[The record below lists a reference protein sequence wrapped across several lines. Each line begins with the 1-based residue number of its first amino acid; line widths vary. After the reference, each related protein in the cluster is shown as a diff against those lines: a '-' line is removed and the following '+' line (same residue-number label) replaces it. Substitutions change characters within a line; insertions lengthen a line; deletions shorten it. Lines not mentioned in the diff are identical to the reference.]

1 MRKHV
6 GLAWLGASAGV
17 VLGLLAAPLGAQE
30 VRLSD
35 EPRGSAQ
42 EALAAFLDRGGYE
55 VWTGDT
61 VLARGDTVERHVL
74 VLEGVARI
82 AGRVEG
88 DVYVVDGDLI
98 LRVAGSIGGD
108 VVVLAGLLL
117 DSDLAT
123 VEGEITYRPNER
135 LRVVPEAGGY
145 TIFSARQ
152 PLPALELDGQYGFHL
167 PTYQRVDAL
176 TFGWGAT
183 VRAPRAA
190 GRPELGAVA
199 RYKTGPQKV
208 EGSVRASVNA
218 SERVRL
224 FVAASRAT
232 RSNDEWIRPTW
243 VNTLGFAFAGD
254 DYRDYY
260 RADRVGAGL
269 EWGIRRAPDWRGGTD
284 VTLTVGA
291 GWEEARSLEA
301 RDVTILFAADDVRA
315 NPAIDP
321 GDVYSAWLGL
331 ALEDRR
337 DDSRTRFGLTL
348 EAASKDVGGDFS
360 FLWTEARL
368 ALSRPAF
375 GTHSVELFA
384 IGRGDLAGTLPRQ
397 RWSGLGRTGTLPTF
411 PVLSLRGERLLY
423 GEATYAVPLYSAGSL
438 GALEAFFRG
447 SAGTAWGDADSFRLE
462 ENATLGLRAR
472 VWGVGLE
479 VGVASGFG
487 GEDGESDV
495 QVFVDLRL
503 DRPTG
508 GRGPAGR

>member
-1 MRKHV
+1 MRRFGRLARPAALLCLFV
-6 GLAWLGASAGV
+6 GPLA
-17 VLGLLAAPLGAQE
+17 AQE

-35 EPRGSAQ
+35 EPRGAAQ
-42 EALAAFLDRGGYE
+42 EALAAFLARGGYE
-55 VWTGDT
+55 VWTSDT
-61 VLARGDTVERHVL
+61 ILARGDTVEGHVL
-74 VLEGVARI
+74 LLEGAGRI

-98 LRVAGSIGGD
+98 LRVGGSIGGD

-123 VEGEITYRPNER
+123 VEGAITYRPNER
-135 LRVVPEAGGY
+135 LRVIPEAGGY
-145 TIFSARQ
+145 TIFAVQR
-152 PLPALELDGQYGFHL
+152 PLPAVELDGQYGFHL

-176 TFGWGAT
+176 TFAWGAT
-183 VRAPRAA
+183 VRAAHAA
-190 GRPELGAVA
+190 GQPELGGVV
-199 RYKTGPQKV
+199 RYKTGPDDV
-208 EGSVRASVNA
+208 EGSVRAAWNA

-224 FVAASRAT
+224 FAAASRAT

-243 VNTLGFAFAGD
+243 VNTLMFAFAGD

-260 RADRVGAGL
+260 RADRAGAGV

-291 GWEEARSLEA
+291 AWEEARSVEA
-301 RDVTILFAADDVRA
+301 RDVTILFAADDARF

-321 GDVYSAWLGL
+321 GDIYSAWVGL
-331 ALEDRR
+331 AVEDRR
-337 DDSRTRFGLTL
+337 EDSRTRLGLTL
-348 EAASKDVGGDFS
+348 EGSTEDIGGDFS
-360 FLWTEARL
+360 FLRAEARL
-368 ALSRPAF
+368 ALKRPILS
-375 GTHSVELFA
+375 THSLDVFA
-384 IGRGDLAGTLPRQ
+384 IGRGDLAGTLPGQ
-397 RWSGLGRTGTLPTF
+397 RWSGLGRIGTLPTF

-423 GEATYAVPLYSAGSL
+423 GEATYALPLYSAGTL
-438 GALEAFFRG
+438 GALEAFLRG
-447 SAGTAWGDADSFRLE
+447 SAGTAWSEGESFRLR

-487 GEDGESDV
+487 GDNDESDV
-495 QVFVDLRL
+495 QVYVDLRL

-508 GRGPAGR
+508 GRGLPLF

>member
-1 MRKHV
+1 MRPSGGLVWV
-6 GLAWLGASAGV
+6 GTLM
-17 VLGLLAAPLGAQE
+17 GLLAAPLSAQE
-30 VRLSD
+30 VRFSG

-55 VWTGDT
+55 IWTGDT
-61 VLARGDTVERHVL
+61 VLARGDTVPRHVL
-74 VLEGVARI
+74 LLEGVARI

-98 LRVAGSIGGD
+98 LRVAGSVGGD

-123 VEGEITYRPNER
+123 VEGVITYRPNER

-145 TIFSARQ
+145 TIFSAQR
-152 PLPALELDGQYGFHL
+152 PLPAVELDGQYGFHL

-190 GRPELGAVA
+190 GRPELGGVV
-199 RYKTGPQKV
+199 RYKTGPSKI
-208 EGSVRASVNA
+208 EGSVRAAVDA
-218 SERVRL
+218 GERIRL

-232 RSNDEWIRPTW
+232 RSNDAWIRPTW
-243 VNTLGFAFAGD
+243 VNTLIFAFAGD

-260 RADRVGAGL
+260 RADRAGAGV
-269 EWGIRRAPDWRGGTD
+269 EWGIRRAPDWRGGMD

-301 RDVTILFAADDVRA
+301 RDVTILFAADDVRS
-315 NPAIDP
+315 NPPIDP
-321 GDVYSAWLGL
+321 GDIYSAWLGL
-331 ALEDRR
+331 AFDDRR
-337 DDSRTRFGLTL
+337 EDSRTRLGLTL
-348 EAASKDVGGDFS
+348 EGATEDIGGDFS
-360 FLWTEARL
+360 FLWAEARL
-368 ALSRPAF
+368 ALRRPVFAA
-375 GTHSVELFA
+375 HSVELFA

-397 RWSGLGRTGTLPTF
+397 RWSGLGRIGTLPTF

-423 GEATYAVPLYSAGSL
+423 GEVTYAVPLYSAGSL
-438 GALEAFFRG
+438 GALEAFLRG
-447 SAGTAWGDADSFRLE
+447 SAGTAWGEAESFRLE

-472 VWGVGLE
+472 AWGVGLE

-487 GEDGESDV
+487 GDSGESDV
-495 QVFVDLRL
+495 QVYLDLRL
-503 DRPTG
+503 DRPIG
-508 GRGPAGR
+508 GGGPRLF